1 MKRNNFLTLPTFGA
15 TPVVPKPE
23 TTNHPEYSMKLE
35 PSYPTHRAKRSLAVC
50 LAALFTLSATAT
62 WAADDASKLADEN
75 AALRKQ
81 LAELQARNGG
91 TAASPAA
98 APAADEGVTVLSPYT
113 VTDEKDNGYL
123 RTNSVTATRINMPI
137 QNVPMSISVMSKDFI
152 DDANIRSIT
161 DVLRYSSSGAGDN
174 SFAMKRPANSATP
187 QGNFTL
193 RGFGVN
199 SLLRN
204 GISRY
209 IGYNV
214 NNVDRIEVVKGPAS
228 VFFGAGYPGGV
239 INYITKQ
246 PVFAKIPTTIQ
257 YVFGDNNL
265 NRVIV
270 DNNTELSK
278 KAAMRIVGS
287 WENSSGARNFEFNK
301 TNSITANIA
310 LNPFD
315 SGKLKV
321 TFEIEHYESNF
332 NVNQGDWIYPSG
344 WFAAYQAPSAALI
357 AASGVADANAYKT
370 RIFNS
375 LGNYMADVRKAA
387 NDYSI
392 ATYTSVQRG
401 AYYQDRNNNRIHDEG
416 FNYSDRGDVSKN
428 YVDTPSAT
436 VEFSPFS
443 FLDGRYVV
451 TNETARFDNVEGIL
465 NPYADGRLFNA
476 LNGNNTSGY
485 YRAYQN
491 HQVDLIFKY
500 DRWGIKSKLLVGG
513 TFTKQNQ
520 QYQAADSVGAQGIPN
535 YSKIPGI
542 TNPAGNP
549 GLTQV
554 GTTNQW
560 TGQFGTGS
568 TADVPV
574 NQVIKDR
581 YGVIKTVQQVFTQY
595 DPGWDIKPD
604 ISTTMLYNRTALDG
618 YKTEDQAGYL
628 NYNGTL
634 LDDRLTVLAG
644 VRREMHR
651 DSGQYL
657 THNFP
662 WFSPPNY
669 AFKDTV
675 TYPPTAYG
683 YDYGYAG
690 DSNGF
695 QRQAGSSW
703 MAGLSYAVTKE
714 INVYTSYSSVF
725 RLNSGTA
732 AGLSQLTLPDVYNA
746 AKAWAQNTANTSTYN
761 ASGTFTYDGKSIST
775 YQQFYDALNAKG
787 AFDIIKNEKGYNAE
801 VGVKTALW
809 DNKLTGTFALFQSE
823 RSNQKLDDTA
833 RQGTEALNG
842 SNNVVIFGPAGQ
854 PYSGSR
860 VARWRTV
867 GVKNQIQGADFEFI
881 WTPQRNFQSL
891 INGSW
896 MWKAKTVDNPTVAKP
911 GSATYATYTGVTK
924 VNADLQYGERLEN
937 VPEYT
942 LNLINKYTFTDNTF
956 AGLSIGVNAR
966 YKSTTLISRS
976 VDWNPRTGG
985 LTSGNFTV
993 FDVNVGY
1000 PWEVFGYKISTQAGV
1015 YNVFDKLYIEGATQI
1030 TSPGRTWLVSNTLK
1044 F

>member
-1 MKRNNFLTLPTFGA
+1 M
-15 TPVVPKPE
+15 
-23 TTNHPEYSMKLE
+23 
-35 PSYPTHRAKRSLAVC
+35 AVC

-81 LAELQARNGG
+81 LAELQARSGG
-91 TAASPAA
+91 TAAAPAA
-98 APAADEGVTVLSPYT
+98 APAADEGVTVLSPYQ

-187 QGNFTL
+187 QGNFTS

-257 YVFGDNNL
+257 IVTGDNNL
-265 NRVIV
+265 NRVV
-270 DNNTELSK
+270 LDNNTELSK

-287 WENSSGARNFEFNK
+287 WENSNGFRKFEFNK
-301 TNSITANIA
+301 TNTVTANLA
-310 LNPFD
+310 LQPFD
-315 SGKLKV
+315 SGKLKI

-332 NVNQGDWIYPSG
+332 NVNQGDWIYPAG
-344 WFAAYQAPSAALI
+344 WFAAYQNPTAALI
-357 AASGVADANAYKT
+357 TAGGVADAAAYKT

-375 LGNYMADVRKAA
+375 LGNYMADTRKAA

-401 AYYQDRNNNRIHDEG
+401 AYYMDKNNNRIRDES

-436 VEFSPFS
+436 IEFSPFS

-485 YRAYQN
+485 YRTIQN
-491 HQVDLIFKY
+491 HQIDLIFKY
-500 DRWGIKSKLLVGG
+500 DAWGIKNKLLVGG

-520 QYQAADSVGAQGIPN
+520 QYQAADSTSVSGIPN

-549 GLTQV
+549 NLVPVSTASGNNSFR
-554 GTTNQW
+554 GD
-560 TGQFGTGS
+560 FGTGS

-574 NQVIKDR
+574 NQVIRDR
-581 YGVIKTVQQVFTQY
+581 FGAIKTVQQVFSQY
-595 DPGWDIKPD
+595 DPGYDINPD

-628 NYNGTL
+628 NYNGTMF
-634 LDDRLTVLAG
+634 DDRLTILAG

-669 AFKDTV
+669 AFADTV

-683 YDYGYAG
+683 YDYAYAG

-695 QRQAGSSW
+695 QRQAGTSW

-725 RLNSGTA
+725 RLNNGN
-732 AGLSQLTLPDVYNA
+732 AGGVSLLTLPDVYNA
-746 AKAWAQNTANTSTYN
+746 AKAWAQNTSNTTTYN
-761 ASGTFTYDGKSIST
+761 AAGAFTYDGKTIGT
-775 YQQFYDALNAKG
+775 YDQFRDALVAKG
-787 AFDIIKNEKGYNAE
+787 AFNIIQNEKGYNAE
-801 VGVKTALW
+801 VGVKTSLW

-823 RSNQKLDDTA
+823 RSNQKLDDSA
-833 RQGTEALNG
+833 RQGTEQLNY
-842 SNNVVIFGPAGQ
+842 SNNASIFGPVGTSTFS
-854 PYSGSR
+854 SGTYR
-860 VARWRTV
+860 VLRWRTV
-867 GVKNQIQGADFEFI
+867 GVKNRIQGADFDFI
-881 WTPQRNFQSL
+881 WTPKRNFQSVL
-891 INGSW
+891 NGSW
-896 MWKAKTVDNPTVAKP
+896 MWTAKTVDNPTVAKP

-942 LNLINKYTFTDNTF
+942 LNSINKYTFTDNTF
-956 AGLSIGVNAR
+956 AGLSVGLNAR
-966 YKSTTLISRS
+966 YKSTTIISRT

-985 LTSGNFTV
+985 LTSGNFLV

-1000 PWEVFGYKISTQAGV
+1000 PWEVFGYKISTSAGV
-1015 YNVFDKLYIEGATQI
+1015 YNVLDKVYIEGATQI
-1030 TSPGRTWLVSNTLK
+1030 TSPPRTWLISNTLK

>member
-1 MKRNNFLTLPTFGA
+1 
-15 TPVVPKPE
+15 
-23 TTNHPEYSMKLE
+23 MKLE

-81 LAELQARNGG
+81 LAELQARSGA

-98 APAADEGVTVLSPYT
+98 TPAADEGVTVLSPYA

-137 QNVPMSISVMSKDFI
+137 QTVPMSISVMSKDFI

-174 SFAMKRPANSATP
+174 AFAMKRPSNSATP
-187 QGNFTL
+187 QGGFTS
-193 RGFGVN
+193 RGFGIN

-228 VFFGAGYPGGV
+228 VFFGSGYPGGV

-265 NRVIV
+265 NRVVV

-287 WENSSGARNFEFNK
+287 WENSGGFRNFEFNK
-301 TNSITANIA
+301 TNSVTANLA
-310 LNPFD
+310 LQPFD
-315 SGKLKV
+315 SGKLKI
-321 TFEIEHYESNF
+321 TFEVEHYESNF
-332 NVNQGDWIYPSG
+332 NVNQGDWVYPSG
-344 WFAAYQAPSAALI
+344 WFSAYQSPSAALI
-357 AASGVADANAYKT
+357 AASGVADAAAYKT

-375 LGNYMADVRKAA
+375 LGNYIADVRKAA

-401 AYYQDRNNNRIHDEG
+401 AYYTNSQGARIHDTG

-428 YVDTPSAT
+428 YVDTPSLT

-443 FLDGRYVV
+443 FVDGRYVL
-451 TNETARFDNVEGIL
+451 TNENARFDNVEGIM

-485 YRAYQN
+485 YRSVQN
-491 HQVDLIFKY
+491 HQIDLIFKY
-500 DRWGIKSKLLVGG
+500 DAWGIKNKLLVGG
-513 TFTKQNQ
+513 VFQKQNQ
-520 QYQAADSVGAQGIPN
+520 QYQAADSVGSQGIPN

-542 TNPAGNP
+542 TNAAGNP
-549 GLTQV
+549 GLTAV
-554 GTTNQW
+554 AGNTNQF

-568 TADVPV
+568 INDVPA
-574 NQVIKDR
+574 NQVIRDR

-595 DPGWDIKPD
+595 DPGFEVNPD

-628 NYNGTL
+628 NYNGTMF
-634 LDDRLTVLAG
+634 DDRLTVLAG

-669 AFKDTV
+669 AFTDTV
-675 TYPPTAYG
+675 TYPPSAYG

-725 RLNSGTA
+725 RLNNGTA

-761 ASGTFTYDGKSIST
+761 AAGAFTYDGKTIGT
-775 YQQFYDALNAKG
+775 YQQFYDALAAKG
-787 AFDIIKNEKGYNAE
+787 AFNVIQNEKGYNME

-809 DNKLTGTFALFQSE
+809 DNKLNGTFAIFKSE

-833 RQGTEALNG
+833 RQGTEQLNY
-842 SNNVVIFGPAGQ
+842 SNNQSIFGPAGN
-854 PYSGSR
+854 PYSGAR

-867 GVKNQIQGADFEFI
+867 GVKNQIQGIDFDFT
-881 WTPQRNFQSL
+881 WTPQRNFQSVL
-891 INGSW
+891 NGSW
-896 MWKAKTVDNPTVAKP
+896 MWTAKTVDNPTVAHP
-911 GSATYATYTGVTK
+911 GSATYLTYTGVTK

-937 VPEYT
+937 VPEYS
-942 LNLINKYTFTDNTF
+942 LNSINKYTFTDNTF
-956 AGLSIGVNAR
+956 AGLSFGLNAR
-966 YKSTTLISRS
+966 YRSQTIIARS

-985 LTSGNFTV
+985 LTSGNFLV

-1000 PWEVFGYKISTQAGV
+1000 PWEVFGYKVSTTAGV
-1015 YNVFDKLYIEGATQI
+1015 YNVLDKIYSEGATQV
-1030 TSPGRTWLVSNTLK
+1030 TSPPRTWLISNTLK